1 MLAFDCSSACNG
13 PCWQAVVVLGI
24 GLHGLVMQRGSW
36 PFTALY
42 QANRDLLWGTG
53 ARGDGSA
60 LDHALIYNIDVLTGR
75 LQLPPVLPEL
85 LPSPSS
91 PRHYTK
97 CLNDVKGSF
106 SLRPDLAPLMPNSAV
121 AEMTT
126 ITDVHRRA
134 CRN

>member
-1 MLAFDCSSACNG
+1 
-13 PCWQAVVVLGI
+13 VVLGI
-24 GLHGLVMQRGSW
+24 GLYGLVMQRSSW

-42 QANRDLLWGTG
+42 QDNRDLLWGPG
-53 ARGDGSA
+53 AEGDGSA
-60 LDHALIYNIDVLTGR
+60 LDHTLIYNIDVRTGR
-75 LQLPPVLPEL
+75 LQLLPVLPKL

-97 CLNDVKGSF
+97 CLNDMKGSF
-106 SLRPDLAPLMPNSAV
+106 SPRPDLAPLMPNAAV

-126 ITDVHRRA
+126 NTDVQRGA

>member
-1 MLAFDCSSACNG
+1 M
-13 PCWQAVVVLGI
+13 
-24 GLHGLVMQRGSW
+24 
-36 PFTALY
+36 TALY
-42 QANRDLLWGTG
+42 HDNRDLLRGPG
-53 ARGDGSA
+53 AEGDGSA
-60 LDHALIYNIDVLTGR
+60 LDHALIYYIDVRTGR
-75 LQLPPVLPEL
+75 LQLLPVLPEL

-106 SLRPDLAPLMPNSAV
+106 SPRPDLAPLMPNAAV

-126 ITDVHRRA
+126 NTDVQRRA